1 MNCFRLITN
10 CFFSVKNLR
19 WRRSRTEIGNLFI
32 LEWIPVDPHHQ
43 LHQQLI
49 VVVMINTLTRS
60 AWLMICLQQRCSII
74 IIIINSNW
82 RLVLDPK
89 FYKNSLRSEN
99 NSNKTRNQR
108 VFELRDFPSTWCCL
122 FKFCQMLYFVE
133 NNCMC
138 ANRSL
143 NCRNAENILSQ
154 LNLFKHFSDVC
165 IYAFYPSE
173 LFCGGH
179 FLWLLL
185 WYLNP
190 C

>member
-74 IIIINSNW
+74 IIIIIIVIINSNW

-108 VFELRDFPSTWCCL
+108 VFELRDFPHDAVYSSFVRCHILLKIIACVQIDL
-122 FKFCQMLYFVE
+122 LIVEMLRIF
-133 NNCMC
+133 
-138 ANRSL
+138 
-143 NCRNAENILSQ
+143 
-154 LNLFKHFSDVC
+154 
-165 IYAFYPSE
+165 
-173 LFCGGH
+173 
-179 FLWLLL
+179 
-185 WYLNP
+185 YLN
-190 C
+190 